1 MRLTITEG
9 VAAPGEV
16 EVTALA
22 FLIGREP
29 GMDLVLAA
37 DEEVSREHAALRALP
52 DGRLEVEDLGSTNGT
67 YVDGARLGEPV
78 LLAGGE
84 SIRIGNT
91 VLVVE
96 APTPGA
102 TRIAVPGATKVAPPP
117 PTPMPSPAPVFAEP
131 ATGPTLTLS
140 KPGQEPRRGRS
151 SASMTVAAGLVIVCS
166 IALVSFMTLNWFD
179 ATEVSAPEGSAQLT
193 DQIKALIEQ
202 GEGRDIDFSANAW
215 QAFSGFDFLF
225 VIVAAIGLGFGIAL
239 LITRDSTVAV
249 VGAVVFGLASLGVA
263 LLIASKLFSTP
274 DLVGFIAQQTADQS
288 ADAGVSVESSAQI
301 GAILAL
307 LAALAGIGASVFA
320 AIGARTR
327 R

>member
-1 MRLTITEG
+1 MKLTITEG
-9 VAAPGEV
+9 AAAPGEV
-16 EVTALA
+16 EVSALA

-29 GMDLVLAA
+29 GMDLVLAD

-96 APTPGA
+96 APTAGA
-102 TRIAVPGATKVAPPP
+102 TRVAGPGATKVAPA
-117 PTPMPSPAPVFAEP
+117 PTPMASPAPVFAEP
-131 ATGPTLTLS
+131 VTDQTLTLP
-140 KPGQEPRRGRS
+140 KPGQEPGRGRS
-151 SASMTVAAGLVIVCS
+151 SASMTVAAGLVIACS

-179 ATEVSAPEGSAQLT
+179 ATEASAPEGSAQLT

-202 GEGRDIDFSANAW
+202 DEGRDIDFSANAW

-263 LLIASKLFSTP
+263 LLIASKLSSTP
-274 DLVGFIAQQTADQS
+274 DLVGFIAHQTADQS
-288 ADAGVSVESSAQI
+288 ADAGVSVESSVQI

-307 LAALAGIGASVFA
+307 LAALGGVGASVFA
-320 AIGARTR
+320 AIGARR
-327 R
+327 RQ